1 MFARVL
7 TGSVVVCGL
16 IAAFGDG
23 VAEAQDPWADH
34 VISYDQGKGAAPGY
48 TDPATVTGEPERFT
62 GEVGGWPGA
71 ITPFNPAWGTDEI
84 VSLGEGGHLIVK
96 FDEPITNDAGHLY
109 GVDLL
114 IFGNGSFVD
123 GSYPS
128 GVVSGILEEG
138 PFTVSVSADGAKF
151 VRLGGTYHD
160 ALFPA
165 LGYLDLPGPYAQKP
179 GNVRSD
185 FTRPVNPAL
194 TLNEFQGK
202 TFAEV
207 VALYEGSGGGLP
219 LDIGPTGLNEVFYVR
234 IDVLASASS
243 PEFDAFAAVPEP
255 SSALLL
261 GLVGLAGALRR
272 GRWPGMRMRP
282 LGGVVARGVADL

>member
-7 TGSVVVCGL
+7 TGFIVVWGL
-16 IAAFGDG
+16 MVAFGDE

-34 VISYDQGKGAAPGY
+34 VISYDPGSGAATGY
-48 TDPATVTGEPERFT
+48 TNPGTVIGQPERFT
-62 GEVGGWPGA
+62 GELGGWPA
-71 ITPFNPAWGTDEI
+71 AVTPFNSAWGTDEI
-84 VSLGEGGHLIVK
+84 VSLGEGGHLTVK
-96 FDEPITNDAGHLY
+96 FDQPITNDAGHLF

-128 GVVSGILEEG
+128 GVVSGIMEEG
-138 PFTVSVSADGAKF
+138 PFTVSVSADGTRF
-151 VRLGGTYHD
+151 VPLAGTYHD

-165 LGYLDLPGPYAQKP
+165 LGYLDLPGPYALKP
-179 GNVRSD
+179 GNVPSD

-194 TLNEFQGK
+194 TLNHFQGK

-207 VALYEGSGGGLP
+207 VALYDGSGGGLP
-219 LDIGPTGLNEVFYVR
+219 LDIGPTGLGEVFYVR
-234 IDVLASASS
+234 IDVPAGATS

-255 SSALLL
+255 GSVLLL
-261 GLVGLAGALRR
+261 AVIGLAGALRR
-272 GRWPGMRMRP
+272 GR
-282 LGGVVARGVADL
+282 